1 MKSMVDPCVAEKLLN
16 CRTEADWPENPGKLK
31 LMPSHCST
39 EKPIAPVGMEA
50 VTKLAPAAT
59 FPQVPAFAPRFA
71 LAKALDATV
80 PAGQAVMLP
89 ALAAGALALIIIPTT
104 AIGKN

>member
-1 MKSMVDPCVAEKLLN
+1 MRCREIAELQNRGRLAGESG
-16 CRTEADWPENPGKLK
+16 TLK
-31 LMPSHCST
+31 LMPSHFST
-39 EKPIAPVGMEA
+39 EIPIAPVGMEA

-59 FPQVPAFAPRFA
+59 FPQVLAF
-71 LAKALDATV
+71 AKALDATV
-80 PAGQAVMLP
+80 PVGQVVMLP

>member
-31 LMPSHCST
+31 LMPSHFST
-39 EKPIAPVGMEA
+39 ENPIAPVGMEA

-59 FPQVPAFAPRFA
+59 FPQV
-71 LAKALDATV
+71 LDATV
-80 PAGQAVMLP
+80 SVGQVVVPP

>member
-1 MKSMVDPCVAEKLLN
+1 MAGESGQTKANAKPLLYRKSDRAGGDGSGY
-16 CRTEADWPENPGKLK
+16 RTCTSGD
-31 LMPSHCST
+31 
-39 EKPIAPVGMEA
+39 
-50 VTKLAPAAT
+50 
-59 FPQVPAFAPRFA
+59 FPLVLAFAPRFA